1 MGCGKKDDNFNHHNK
16 NCVCEV
22 VRAIKDIQENA
33 EEECQ
38 CPSNC
43 FLEPLGAIS
52 PAAKGRPMRP
62 DTRVI
67 VLSTADGT
75 PFHAFFTNNRRMGMG
90 MGRDGRDGKDKDQSC
105 VSIFFRVEDV
115 FDNCCAVLR
124 VLEPVKM
131 EGRGDKDQQGQN
143 QNQQMQRFKPVN
155 LVKDCC
161 IDLNAV
167 CDVDFFRSTGDCITV
182 DLSCFCAV
190 QCIADVDLNI
200 CE

>member
-1 MGCGKKDDNFNHHNK
+1 MSCGKKDDFKHN

-33 EEECQ
+33 EEVCE

-52 PAAKGRPMRP
+52 PSSKGRPMRA

-75 PFHAFFTNNRRMGMG
+75 PFHAFFTGNRNRN
-90 MGRDGRDGKDKDQSC
+90 GRDGRDGKDNKDNAC

-124 VLEPVKM
+124 VLEPIKM
-131 EGRGDKDQQGQN
+131 ENRGDRDQQGQN
-143 QNQQMQRFKPVN
+143 QMQNVKTVN

-161 IDLNAV
+161 IDLSKV
-167 CDVDFFRSTGDCITV
+167 CDVDNFRSTNDCITV
-182 DLSCFCAV
+182 DLKCFCAV
-190 QCIADVDLNI
+190 QCIADVDLRV
-200 CE
+200 CQ

>member
-1 MGCGKKDDNFNHHNK
+1 MGCGKNDDFKGNS
-16 NCVCEV
+16 CVCEV
-22 VRAIKDIQENA
+22 VRAIKDIQDNA
-33 EEECQ
+33 EDVCE

-52 PAAKGRPMRP
+52 PSTNRRHKRP

-75 PFHAFFTNNRRMGMG
+75 PFHAFITANANNQGG
-90 MGRDGRDGKDKDQSC
+90 GKNNSC

-131 EGRGDKDQQGQN
+131 DGKGQQENQMQN
-143 QNQQMQRFKPVN
+143 QMQNVKPVN
-155 LVKDCC
+155 LVKDGK
-161 IDLNAV
+161 IDLGAV
-167 CDVDFFRSTGDCITV
+167 CDIDSFRSTNDCVTV
-182 DLSCFCAV
+182 DLKCFCAV

-200 CE
+200 CV